1 MSTVYNSASIESTDT
16 TEVTTLETGNVNYTS
31 QETSTF
37 TDTTVTTVT
46 GFITEVTDTKTEPVI
61 VTDVTIKGTTTTN
74 HTTGVSSTSTSHDIV
89 TDVTFYRSSQQNTD
103 STSTI
108 LRTTTINMET
118 TTASDFSDN
127 SSQVLFANT
136 TSNSSVI
143 TGTSVDSG
151 VEIHRLCDN
160 CTTTVVVSCV
170 SAGVVLLVLLM
181 SALCFFRLR
190 HKWRAKIQ
198 LERKK
203 TDIWSMATY
212 NNTII
217 NENFADF
224 QLAPPTNTEMRKSSG
239 FSENSIQF
247 YDPFTSDAPQTQF
260 SSNQVVMRSNTL
272 PPEEQFANSTL
283 RRNTVSAPDEL
294 ELSPQAFKG
303 PDSLGFSD
311 NRYTLRGR
319 SSTFTVGR
327 KQNVDRHVLLSHEE
341 LVEDQSAAENI
352 GAVYKTPTSSYN
364 MTEL

>member
-127 SSQVLFANT
+127 SSQVLF
-136 TSNSSVI
+136 
-143 TGTSVDSG
+143 
-151 VEIHRLCDN
+151 
-160 CTTTVVVSCV
+160 VVVSCV

>member
-127 SSQVLFANT
+127 SSQVLF
-136 TSNSSVI
+136 
-143 TGTSVDSG
+143 
-151 VEIHRLCDN
+151 
-160 CTTTVVVSCV
+160 VVSCV